1 MTTAKDGISHN
12 RTRIQQFTAAKQ
24 LEFFES
30 LKQAKFSGQ
39 LAISFAGSRSE
50 IADAQDTSWIFYL
63 YLGRIVYATGGLHP
77 VRRWRRHLVAY
88 CPQRLAH
95 FDEIQAELAKIPEE
109 SCRISWEYK
118 LLSVWIDQQKVT
130 REQAARVIH
139 ATVVEVLFD
148 VTQGVEVFCET
159 VKDNL
164 LSTRLVLIE
173 AEQVITEA
181 TKLWQAWQAA
191 KVADRSPDLAP
202 VIRQSEALKKRTS
215 PQVFQNLSQLLDGQ
229 QTLRDLSVRMRRDV
243 VTVTRSLLP
252 YIQLGL
258 VQLVKINDIPPP
270 VSTPIAERLS
280 KTIAPH
286 RTLIACIDDSPAICQ
301 TMEQIVTSC
310 GYQFVS
316 EMDGLRAI
324 AVLLSR
330 KPDLIF
336 LDLIMPN
343 TNGYEI
349 CTQLRKLSFF
359 KNTPIVIVTGNDG
372 IIDRVRAKMAGSTD
386 FISKPISSEI
396 LIDTVEKYLKQKV

>member
-1 MTTAKDGISHN
+1 MTTANSGTSHT
-12 RTRIQQFTAAKQ
+12 RTRIQQFTPSKQ

-39 LAISFAGSRSE
+39 VAVSSTQNIS
-50 IADAQDTSWIFYL
+50 WVFYL
-63 YLGRIVYATGGLHP
+63 YLGRIVYATGGMHP

-95 FDEIQAELAKIPEE
+95 FDEIQTELTNIPVD

-118 LLSVWIDQQKVT
+118 LLSIWIDQEKIT
-130 REQAARVIH
+130 REQAARVIK

-148 VTQGVEVFCET
+148 VTQEIEVLCET
-159 VKDNL
+159 VRDNL

-173 AEQVITEA
+173 AEQVIQESS
-181 TKLWQAWQAA
+181 KLWQAWQAA
-191 KVADRSPDLAP
+191 KVADRSPDMAP
-202 VIRQSEALKKRTS
+202 LIRQPEALKKRTS

-258 VQLVKINDIPPP
+258 VQLVKVNDIPPP
-270 VSTPIAERLS
+270 VSNPLVKKLS
-280 KTIAPH
+280 KTVTPN
-286 RTLIACIDDSPAICQ
+286 RVLIACIDDSPAICQ
-301 TMEQIVTSC
+301 TMEQIITSL
-310 GYQFVS
+310 GYQYVS
-316 EMDGLRAI
+316 EKDGLRAI

-359 KNTPIVIVTGNDG
+359 KTIPIVIVTGNDG

-386 FISKPISSEI
+386 FISKPIDQKIIVE
-396 LIDTVEKYLKQKV
+396 TVNKYLKQKVSQ

>member
-1 MTTAKDGISHN
+1 MTTANNGISHT
-12 RTRIQQFTAAKQ
+12 RTRIQQFTVGKQ

-30 LKQAKFSGQ
+30 LKRAKFSGQ
-39 LAISFAGSRSE
+39 LAI
-50 IADAQDTSWIFYL
+50 ADSQDTSWVFYL
-63 YLGRIVYATGGLHP
+63 YLGRLVYATGGLHP

-95 FDEIQAELAKIPEE
+95 FDEIQAELTNIPEE

-118 LLSVWIDQQKVT
+118 LLSVWIDQKKIT
-130 REQAARVIH
+130 REQAARVIK
-139 ATVVEVLFD
+139 ATIVEVLFD
-148 VTQGVEVFCET
+148 ATQAVEVFCET
-159 VKDNL
+159 LKDNL

-173 AEQVITEA
+173 AEQVINESG
-181 TKLWQAWQAA
+181 KLWQAWQAA
-191 KVADRSPDLAP
+191 KVADRSPDMAP
-202 VIRQSEALKKRTS
+202 VIRQPEALKKRTS

-258 VQLVKINDIPPP
+258 VQLVKVSDIPPP
-270 VSTPIAERLS
+270 VSNPLAQKLS
-280 KTIAPH
+280 KAVTPH

-301 TMEQIVTSC
+301 TMEQIVTSA
-310 GYQFVS
+310 GYQYVS

-359 KNTPIVIVTGNDG
+359 KTTPIVIVTGNDG
-372 IIDRVRAKMAGSTD
+372 IIDRVRAKMVGSTD
-386 FISKPISSEI
+386 FISKPVNREI
-396 LIDTVEKYLKQKV
+396 VVETVNKYLKQKVNK

>member
-1 MTTAKDGISHN
+1 MTTANSGISHT
-12 RTRIQQFTAAKQ
+12 RTRIQQFTASKQ

-30 LKQAKFSGQ
+30 LKEAKFSGQ
-39 LAISFAGSRSE
+39 VAISN
-50 IADAQDTSWIFYL
+50 DQDISWIFYL
-63 YLGRIVYATGGLHP
+63 YLGRIVYATGGIHP

-95 FDEIQAELAKIPEE
+95 FDEIQTELTNIPVD

-118 LLSVWIDQQKVT
+118 LLSVWIDRGKIT
-130 REQAARVIH
+130 REQAARVIK

-148 VTQGVEVFCET
+148 ATQEMEVFCEII
-159 VKDNL
+159 KDNL

-173 AEQVITEA
+173 AEQVIHECS
-181 TKLWQAWQAA
+181 KLWQDWQAA
-191 KVADRSPDLAP
+191 KVADRSPDMAP
-202 VIRQSEALKKRTS
+202 LIRQPEALKKRTS
-215 PQVFQNLSQLLDGQ
+215 PQVFQNLSKLLDGQ

-258 VQLVKINDIPPP
+258 VQLVKVDDIPPP
-270 VSTPIAERLS
+270 VSNPLVKKLS
-280 KTIAPH
+280 KVITPH
-286 RTLIACIDDSPAICQ
+286 RVLIACIDDSPAICQ
-301 TMEQIVTSC
+301 TMEQIVTSL
-310 GYQFVS
+310 GYQYFS
-316 EMDGLRAI
+316 EIDGLRAI

-359 KNTPIVIVTGNDG
+359 KTTPIVIVTGNDG

-386 FISKPISSEI
+386 FISKPIDQKTIAE
-396 LIDTVEKYLKQKV
+396 TVNKYLKQKVNQ

>member
-1 MTTAKDGISHN
+1 MTTAKDGISHT

-24 LEFFES
+24 LEFFET

-39 LAISFAGSRSE
+39 VA
-50 IADAQDTSWIFYL
+50 IADSQDTSWVFYL

-77 VRRWRRHLVAY
+77 VRRWRRQLVAY

-95 FDEIQAELAKIPEE
+95 FDEIQADLANIPEE
-109 SCRISWEYK
+109 ACRISWKYK
-118 LLSVWIDQQKVT
+118 LLSVWIDQKKIT
-130 REQAARVIH
+130 PEQAARVIK
-139 ATVVEVLFD
+139 ATIVEVFFD
-148 VTQGVEVFCET
+148 VTQAIEIYCEI

-173 AEQVITEA
+173 AEQVIGEA
-181 TKLWQAWQAA
+181 NKLWQAWQSA
-191 KVADRSPDLAP
+191 KIADRSPDMAP
-202 VIRQSEALKKRTS
+202 IIRQPEALKKRTS
-215 PQVFQNLSQLLDGQ
+215 PQVFENLSQLLDGQ

-258 VQLVKINDIPPP
+258 VQLVKINDIPLP
-270 VSTPIAERLS
+270 VSNLIAERLS
-280 KTIAPH
+280 RSVTSN

-301 TMEQIVTSC
+301 TMEQIVTSA
-310 GYQFVS
+310 GYQFVY

-359 KNTPIVIVTGNDG
+359 KQTPIVIVTGNDG
-372 IIDRVRAKMAGSTD
+372 IVDRVRARMAGSTD
-386 FISKPISSEI
+386 FISKPINREI
-396 LIDTVEKYLKQKV
+396 VIDTVNKYLKRKV

>member
-12 RTRIQQFTAAKQ
+12 RTQIQQFTAAKQ

-30 LKQAKFSGQ
+30 LKEAKFSGQ
-39 LAISFAGSRSE
+39 LA

-63 YLGRIVYATGGLHP
+63 YLGRIVYATGGFHP

-88 CPQRLAH
+88 CPQILGH

-109 SCRISWEYK
+109 ACRISWEYK
-118 LLSVWIDQQKVT
+118 LLSVWIDRQKVT
-130 REQAARVIH
+130 REQAARVIY

-148 VTQGVEVFCET
+148 VTQAVEVFCET

-164 LSTRLVLIE
+164 ISTRLVLIE
-173 AEQVITEA
+173 AEQVISEA

-202 VIRQSEALKKRTS
+202 VIRQPEALKKRTS

-229 QTLRDLSVRMRRDV
+229 QTLRDLSIRMRRDV

-258 VQLVKINDIPPP
+258 VQLVKINDIPTP
-270 VSTPIAERLS
+270 VSTPIVERLS
-280 KTIAPH
+280 KTIATH

-386 FISKPISSEI
+386 FISKPINSEI
-396 LIDTVEKYLKQKV
+396 LIGTVEKYLKQKV

>member
-12 RTRIQQFTAAKQ
+12 RTRIQQFTATKQ

-30 LKQAKFSGQ
+30 LKEAKFSGQ
-39 LAISFAGSRSE
+39 LA

-109 SCRISWEYK
+109 ACRISWEYK
-118 LLSVWIDQQKVT
+118 LLSVWIDRQKVT

-148 VTQGVEVFCET
+148 VTQAVEVFCET

-173 AEQVITEA
+173 AEQVISEA

-202 VIRQSEALKKRTS
+202 VIRQPEALKKRTS

-229 QTLRDLSVRMRRDV
+229 QTLRDLSIRMRRDV

-280 KTIAPH
+280 KTITPH

-396 LIDTVEKYLKQKV
+396 LIGTVEKYLKQKV